1 MGRRAR
7 IGDEP
12 QDPQHPVAIEQ
23 RRQDHG
29 MPGYPGPGLAARIA
43 RLLDGL
49 ADILILVVE
58 ARIDFVQPIVFRP
71 ALPELR
77 PIPELLPRRAAVA
90 AAGEIAETVEGHRL
104 RLEPELQ
111 AADFAGVW
119 PSLCLGRGMHEHCD
133 DGDRKTPC
141 VRARADHFFI
151 GSHWR
156 VSWPQNST
164 QSSYVAGPRPTALA

>member
-1 MGRRAR
+1 
-7 IGDEP
+7 
-12 QDPQHPVAIEQ
+12 
-23 RRQDHG
+23 
-29 MPGYPGPGLAARIA
+29 MPGYPRPGLAARIA

-58 ARIDFVQPIVFRP
+58 ARIDFVQTIVFGP
-71 ALPELR
+71 ALPEFR
-77 PIPELLPRRAAVA
+77 PTLEFLPRRAAVA
-90 AAGEIAETVEGHRL
+90 AASEIAETVEGHRL
-104 RLEPELQ
+104 RLETELQ
-111 AADFAGVW
+111 AADFAGIG
-119 PSLCLGRGMHEHCD
+119 PSLCLGLGMREHCD
-133 DGDRKTPC
+133 DGDRKPPG